1 MGSAIQRGIIEVLNA
16 VGFYYKPYRD
26 ESKWLIPRYIE
37 DVSILQGSHC
47 FITFSLNNNQ
57 HTISSVIK
65 GLHIVNSKRL
75 NLYLQSGNN
84 YFLGRDQIAKL
95 ATTGDIQSVR
105 LYLDGYILLSD
116 FKNFHNEYRAK
127 AKLLCVES
135 HLEEDEEDG
144 YSYHKTLF
152 FEKPIENIFGPQSG
166 LIRLKSATPFNTEK
180 LVGVVADSVEIF
192 DPPDKVYGFYN
203 YGSQSYKD

>member
-16 VGFYYKPYRD
+16 VGFSYHPYLH
-26 ESKWLIPRYIE
+26 EIKWLIPRYIE

-47 FITFSLNNNQ
+47 FITFSLNKNQ

-65 GLHIVNSKRL
+65 GLHIVSSKRL

-127 AKLLCVES
+127 ARLLCVES
-135 HLEEDEEDG
+135 HLEKDG
-144 YSYHKTLF
+144 YYHKALF
-152 FEKPIENIFGPQSG
+152 FEKPVENIFVEH
-166 LIRLKSATPFNTEK
+166 SAISDDKE
-180 LVGVVADSVEIF
+180 LVGVIADSVEIF

-203 YGSQSYKD
+203 YGSQSYKDYQTGEGCWD

>member
-1 MGSAIQRGIIEVLNA
+1 MGNAIQRGIIEVLNA
-16 VGFYYKPYRD
+16 VGFYYEPYQNG
-26 ESKWLIPRYIE
+26 SKWLIPRYIE

-65 GLHIVNSKRL
+65 GLHIVSSERL

-95 ATTGDIQSVR
+95 ATTRDIQSVR

-127 AKLLCVES
+127 ARLLCVES
-135 HLEEDEEDG
+135 HLEKDG
-144 YSYHKTLF
+144 DYHKALF
-152 FEKPIENIFGPQSG
+152 FEKPVENIFAEQSA
-166 LIRLKSATPFNTEK
+166 ISDDNE
-180 LVGVVADSVEIF
+180 LVGVIADSVEIF

-203 YGSQSYKD
+203 YGSQSYKDYQTGEGCWD